1 MSFKRVLTGES
12 GIAHAVEQQMRNW
25 ELGREQRP
33 RRATAERP
41 QVEDFVCISRMVGL
55 EVREVVS
62 RLAER
67 LRWPFFDRELLSLMA
82 GDDEIRQRLYQ
93 TLDHRDLTWWEAIAS
108 PFLVGH
114 YVVDDFFHRLC
125 DTVLTLARQSS
136 AIFVGRGI
144 DLILPADHGLRVW
157 LVASVPTRLESLRRR
172 YQLTA
177 AEARQ
182 VLELQE
188 AERRE
193 FFRRHFHLEPSDP
206 ARFDLTLNLDRLDPD
221 AAADLI
227 LATRARLSTSR
238 ATAGTVASAAGQQA

>member
-1 MSFKRVLTGES
+1 MSLKRVLVGEA
-12 GIAHAVEQQMRNW
+12 GIARAVEQQMRNW
-25 ELGREQRP
+25 ELGREQHP
-33 RRATAERP
+33 RHATAEGP
-41 QVEDFVCISRMVGL
+41 PIEDFVCISRMVGL
-55 EVREVVS
+55 DVRDVVD

-67 LRWPFFDRELLSLMA
+67 LRWPFFDREILNLMA
-82 GDDEIRQRLYQ
+82 GDDAIRRRLYE

-125 DTVLTLARQSS
+125 DTVVTLARQSP

-144 DLILPADHGLRVW
+144 DLILPKNHGLRVW
-157 LVASVPTRLESLRRR
+157 LVASASTRLEFLRQRHE
-172 YQLTA
+172 LTA

-193 FFRRHFHLEPSDP
+193 FFRRHFRVEASDP

-221 AAADLI
+221 AATELI
-227 LATRARLSTSR
+227 LATRARL
-238 ATAGTVASAAGQQA
+238 ATGMACVPL